1 MEPTTGGALVIHER
15 NRQVTEEGFHSEHDQ
30 QYINDEL
37 IKAAVCYAS
46 VPVVRAEGGITEAEI
61 VKEVPEGLWP
71 WMAEWW
77 KPGTDMECLIKAGAL
92 IIAEIDRRLA
102 NGEQV
107 PVKPE
112 AVRG

>member
-30 QYINDEL
+30 QYINNEL
-37 IKAAVCYAS
+37 TKAAVCYAS
-46 VPVVRAEGGITEAEI
+46 VPVVRADEPDGEDYI
-61 VKEVPEGLWP
+61 KEVPEGLWP
-71 WMAEWW
+71 WMPEWW

>member
-1 MEPTTGGALVIHER
+1 MGTLTQGGVLVTDER
-15 NRQVTEEGFHSEHDQ
+15 TRQVQVEGFHEGHDS
-30 QYINDEL
+30 QYHGNEL
-37 IKAAVCYAS
+37 TKAAVCYAS
-46 VPVVRAEGGITEAEI
+46 VPVVRAEEADAEDFI
-61 VKEVPEGLWP
+61 KDVPEGLWP

-112 AVRG
+112 AVR